1 MTPTPHDGHNTRY
14 MRDMTDEFKLSVRSI
29 AEVFQAL
36 GGMVTRLAVTRRVRF
51 RGKKPTRA
59 AVVNAALLYLDSLP
73 QAEWEKA
80 LSIGMRRL
88 EEMLASDPMDEVPT
102 APAEEAGT
110 PPKRVTLEVEDVTTP
125 TSGKPVRRIKGS

>member
-1 MTPTPHDGHNTRY
+1 MGTI
-14 MRDMTDEFKLSVRSI
+14 RDTMKDLTDEFKLSVRST

-59 AVVNAALLYLDSLP
+59 AVVNAALLYLDSLS
-73 QAEWEKA
+73 QEQWEQA

-88 EEMLASDPMDEVPT
+88 EQILESDTLGEVTT
-102 APAEEAGT
+102 APAEEAA
-110 PPKRVTLEVEDVTTP
+110 PSKRVTLEVEDVTP
-125 TSGKPVRRIKGS
+125 PASGKPVRRIKGR